1 MASTLMT
8 FSGLIPE
15 SLDNYDGTDGIKFGD
30 LKELNLDTLEFEKS
44 TTISIVKSSL
54 SKAKYQYFTF
64 IPEEGITYI
73 KEYLM
78 EKKNNGEKFTYKKVR
93 SLREAVKLRP
103 SGRRYTDFPHPK

>member
-103 SGRRYTDFPHPK
+103 SG